1 MPDPVISPD
10 GKFMWTGTEWIPAP
24 PASKEDNSITQSSVI
39 TDSVMMGDI
48 VNIVNNPEDIAEAIA
63 NKYCS
68 FCEASG
74 SLTFF
79 ACKSAKCDERY
90 CDYCPSADNLCPN
103 CKLLKKRIGE
113 IDRIVSDLEAKPA
126 IFNSALETVKS
137 HEIKEDYFEQISSIS
152 DQKSIDYKTGTMRF
166 SIGLLPFCITLAVSQ
181 ISLFIIIEI
190 LNFIILFYSG
200 TKMISGF
207 WMMEQNYESQS
218 DTDHLWYSIPDLTDE
233 ESKSYEVAKKN
244 ISNYSKENTLQSINQ
259 LYRELLNIN
268 RIIYDE
274 PKFESAILIRQG
286 NSLLDF
292 DLDGRHRCFTEAVK
306 MQREFGIPIQQ
317 WFIDNGY

>member
-1 MPDPVISPD
+1 
-10 GKFMWTGTEWIPAP
+10 
-24 PASKEDNSITQSSVI
+24 
-39 TDSVMMGDI
+39 
-48 VNIVNNPEDIAEAIA
+48 
-63 NKYCS
+63 
-68 FCEASG
+68 
-74 SLTFF
+74 
-79 ACKSAKCDERY
+79 
-90 CDYCPSADNLCPN
+90 
-103 CKLLKKRIGE
+103 
-113 IDRIVSDLEAKPA
+113 
-126 IFNSALETVKS
+126 
-137 HEIKEDYFEQISSIS
+137 
-152 DQKSIDYKTGTMRF
+152 
-166 SIGLLPFCITLAVSQ
+166 
-181 ISLFIIIEI
+181 
-190 LNFIILFYSG
+190 
-200 TKMISGF
+200 MISGI
-207 WMMEQNYESQS
+207 WMMVQNYESQS
-218 DTDHLWYSIPDLTDE
+218 DTDHLWYSIPNLTDE